1 LVLAEV
7 MTMGLRGYVGGV
19 FVAVCGLAL
28 ASGPQREKSLWAA
41 ESTQSLR
48 DMETAAA
55 SRTGDADA
63 VRALA
68 QAYLD
73 AGLPGLAVGLVER
86 ASPRVRTDL
95 RVRHVYARAL
105 VDDGRSEA
113 ALAEERAVLGECTP
127 DQLSE
132 VAASASGRPASG
144 NCDPVLFASAVR
156 RVGILRELVSL
167 GVQDAQAHPEEALL
181 AYQNATREAH
191 VMVQ

>member
-1 LVLAEV
+1 
-7 MTMGLRGYVGGV
+7 MGLRGYVGGV
-19 FVAVCGLAL
+19 FVGVCGLAL

-55 SRTGDADA
+55 SRTGDAEA
-63 VRALA
+63 VRVLA

-73 AGLPGLAVGLVER
+73 AGLSGLAVVLVER
-86 ASPRVRTDL
+86 ASPRVRGDV

-105 VDDGRSEA
+105 VDDGRSED
-113 ALAEERAVLGECTP
+113 ALAEERAVLGECTL
-127 DQLSE
+127 DKLSYQ
-132 VAASASGRPASG
+132 AASAGASG